1 MKSRASLINWS
12 ASVVALQFGF
22 SLPPGAEAQTIRAT
36 QESDGAIRVV
46 APDAFETTFTKRK
59 GFGHIWFDLKHD
71 PKKSRDLAPVDDENG
86 FLWIKAAPAESADGS
101 WYANPVQE
109 LELLE
114 AGPVRARI
122 RLKGSH
128 ARYGKTTPDALW
140 KELAFEQVFTLYP
153 TGSIY
158 VDYSLLTEQPVP
170 LKHFLLITKST
181 GTWGPNGKGE
191 GGNEVHSAGEHGP
204 ESPSRSATEN
214 KLSSFTLQWSNGPTH
229 FQDILV
235 VMYQGKYGGSYWHE
249 GYLDRDYRTSLNIF
263 SRWPDRAAPK
273 GRDSIP
279 LMMRF
284 ADDMN
289 GEKLAAPYAED
300 YRSPDRLAF
309 VQGEVDRTDAGDLD
323 KDGFNEMEG
332 CYVLQSGP
340 TGTGFTLH
348 GSELARMQPVF
359 KIKGWAGGAP
369 LKIVVGGRELEGGK
383 GFNASVAK
391 EFLLLQILEPVRA
404 DAMVTI
410 ARP

>member
-1 MKSRASLINWS
+1 
-12 ASVVALQFGF
+12 
-22 SLPPGAEAQTIRAT
+22 
-36 QESDGAIRVV
+36 
-46 APDAFETTFTKRK
+46 
-59 GFGHIWFDLKHD
+59 
-71 PKKSRDLAPVDDENG
+71 
-86 FLWIKAAPAESADGS
+86 
-101 WYANPVQE
+101 
-109 LELLE
+109 
-114 AGPVRARI
+114 
-122 RLKGSH
+122 
-128 ARYGKTTPDALW
+128 
-140 KELAFEQVFTLYP
+140 
-153 TGSIY
+153 
-158 VDYSLLTEQPVP
+158 
-170 LKHFLLITKST
+170 
-181 GTWGPNGKGE
+181 
-191 GGNEVHSAGEHGP
+191 
-204 ESPSRSATEN
+204 
-214 KLSSFTLQWSNGPTH
+214 
-229 FQDILV
+229 
-235 VMYQGKYGGSYWHE
+235 MYQGKYGGSYWHE